1 MDIKTIDKRIKQA
14 FNTIRQ
20 GFRGKVAR
28 VQAGGGV
35 QKIQVEGL
43 DGETVQDLEHAEN
56 FGFTSNP
63 PAGSDCVVVP
73 LGGKT
78 SHGIIVTTTNGA
90 YRITGLSDGETAVY
104 NADGAKMVLKKGR
117 VIEIDCDKLN
127 IKAPSGVNITSEKV
141 ECSAVLTAQGQINGN
156 GGMAVQGGSGTTFTG
171 NVDMVG
177 DLHTTGALTNNGKD
191 VGSTHKHTETNG
203 SETGEVI

>member
-14 FNTIRQ
+14 FNAVRQ
-20 GFRGKVAR
+20 AFRGKVAR
-28 VQAGGGV
+28 VQAGGSV

-104 NADGAKMVLKKGR
+104 NADGAKMMLKKGR

-127 IKAPSGVNITSEKV
+127 IKAPGGVNITSEKV

-177 DLHTTGALTNNGKD
+177 NLNTTGALTNNGKD
-191 VGSTHKHTETNG
+191 VGSNHKHTETNG